1 MNATNHQILTNKK
14 QICNEKSPASTVV
27 STCRTFILSD
37 LSERMVVSQDVLLLW
52 QHCHGDMV
60 VGLVELLHEVADI
73 LRCES
78 LYNLLV
84 V

>member
-1 MNATNHQILTNKK
+1 
-14 QICNEKSPASTVV
+14 
-27 STCRTFILSD
+27 
-37 LSERMVVSQDVLLLW
+37 MVVSQDVLLLR
-52 QHCHGDMV
+52 QHCHGDVV

>member
-1 MNATNHQILTNKK
+1 
-14 QICNEKSPASTVV
+14 
-27 STCRTFILSD
+27 
-37 LSERMVVSQDVLLLW
+37 MVVSQDVLLLR
-52 QHCHGDMV
+52 QHCNGDVV